1 MIRLSLFFSMATGEF
16 ILKLMPNGGG
26 AIILR
31 TFWISGIL
39 FFIAISISEITCKN
53 TQFPLEF
60 SEVEFRNAIHS
71 HLDWLGALIGFSYLA
86 LYARFSSQWSYLADL
101 YNRIMQSRAENC
113 ELLFSSHKFQSSQ
126 AKNCERV
133 YANWMA
139 GFIEDAQTLHL
150 AKHKS
155 FIEVIDSM
163 KKLPGVEAALK
174 TKSQQPDY
182 FKGA

>member
-1 MIRLSLFFSMATGEF
+1 MIHPSFISSMATGEF
-16 ILKLMPNGGG
+16 VLKLMPNGGS

-31 TFWISGIL
+31 TFWVSGIL
-39 FFIAISISEITCKN
+39 FLIAISISEITCEN
-53 TQFPLEF
+53 TQIPFEF
-60 SEVEFRNAIHS
+60 SRSEFKNAIHN

-86 LYARFSSQWSYLADL
+86 LYSRFSSQWSYLADL
-101 YNRIMQSRAENC
+101 YNRIMQSRAENS
-113 ELLFSSHKFQSSQ
+113 ESLLIQKINGTYTLNHCDK
-126 AKNCERV
+126 V
-133 YANWMA
+133 YAYWMA
-139 GFIEDAQTLHL
+139 AFIEDAKTLHL

-174 TKSQQPDY
+174 TKPQQPDY